1 MAVTND
7 WTLVRSFLEVLRRGS
22 LSAAARATGLTQPTI
37 GRHIDL
43 FEEALGVS
51 LFTRSS
57 GGLIATE
64 AANTLFLHAE
74 AMEASMAALIRA
86 AEAGGDKAA
95 PRGTVR
101 ITASEMMGT
110 AVLPEILATIRF
122 NYPEIVFELALNNRN
137 DDMLH
142 RHADIAVRMVRPT
155 QDGLVAKKIGT
166 LPLKLYAHRRYIE
179 RFGMPKTI
187 DELTKR
193 HLIGF
198 DRDDH
203 SARSVA
209 EGILPLSRDLFAF
222 RCDNDSAQYQAVQA
236 GLGIGVVQIALASRH
251 QELVPVL
258 AGTVS
263 FELEVW
269 LAVHE
274 DQRDQPAIR
283 AVFDGLADGLGAHSA
298 ATQGVATHT
307 AGTS

>member
-1 MAVTND
+1 MND

-37 GRHIDL
+37 GRHIDQL
-43 FEEALGVS
+43 EQALGVS

-64 AANTLFLHAE
+64 AANALLSHAE

-86 AEAGGDKAA
+86 AESGGDETA

-101 ITASEMMGT
+101 ITASEMIGT
-110 AVLPEILATIRF
+110 AVLPQILADIRF
-122 NYPEIVFELALNNRN
+122 HYPEIVFELALNNRT
-137 DDMLH
+137 DDILH
-142 RHADIAVRMVRPT
+142 RHADIAVRMVRPV
-155 QDGLVAKKIGT
+155 QEGLVAKKIGT
-166 LPLKLYAHRRYIE
+166 LPLKIFAHRRYLE
-179 RFGMPKTI
+179 HFGTPATVE
-187 DELTKR
+187 DLTKY

-203 SARSVA
+203 SARSVVD
-209 EGILPLSRDLFAF
+209 GILPLSRDLFAF
-222 RCDNDSAQYQAVQA
+222 RCDGDSAQYAAVQA
-236 GLGIGVVQIALASRH
+236 GLGIGVVQTALAQRH
-251 QELVPVL
+251 PDLMPVL

-283 AVFDGLADGLGAHSA
+283 AVFDGLAAGLGVHC
-298 ATQGVATHT
+298 G
-307 AGTS
+307 